1 MLDGANSI
9 LAQNFN
15 QLTEEYS
22 RLLIQI
28 INDVAN
34 TEKMKGSFKVKVS
47 LMADSLQ
54 LVFLYGSVMLIER
67 C

>member
-1 MLDGANSI
+1 MLDGANNI

-28 INDVAN
+28 INDEAN
-34 TEKMKGSFKVKVS
+34 IEKRKVRLKS
-47 LMADSLQ
+47 
-54 LVFLYGSVMLIER
+54 R
-67 C
+67 CR